1 MNIYFVSLGCD
12 KNLVDSEV
20 MLGMLHDKGHAV
32 VDDEYEADVAV
43 INTCCFIHDAKEES
57 ITTILELAEL
67 KKTSRLQGLIVAGCL
82 AERYK
87 EEIIS
92 EIPEVDILIGTTA
105 YDEIAVAVETL
116 AEKKHLCYFKDI
128 NYLPEVNTKRLNTT
142 GGYFGYLKIAEGC
155 DRHCTYCAI
164 PSFRGGYRSVPMERL
179 IDEAKDMV
187 EKGIKELIVVAQ
199 DTTIY
204 GTDLYGEKKLHEL
217 LTKLCDIEGVEWIR
231 LLYCYPEEVYDALID
246 TMAAEDKICKY
257 IDLPIQHA
265 SDSILKRMGRHTD
278 QQEIVDIVNKL
289 RSRLQGIAIRT
300 SLITGF
306 PGETEEDHK
315 CLVSFIKEM
324 KFERL
329 GVFTY
334 SKEEGTPAA
343 KLKNQINKKIKL
355 QRQKELMLVQ
365 QNIAFKKAEEYR
377 NQKMKAIIDGYL
389 PEDNVYVGRTYMDA
403 PNIDGMV
410 FIEADE
416 NLMSGDMVDIEVTGS
431 YNYDLTAKLI
441 RI

>member
-246 TMAAEDKICKY
+246 TMATEDKICKY

-289 RSRLQGIAIRT
+289 RSRLPGIAIRT